1 MLKKST
7 IIEAPSVD
15 EWKFVEA
22 MKQPLCRK
30 THWSRQISNTVE
42 VSLADGVSFE
52 FNFPDNQQ
60 LLKTAHNDLKRFL
73 KSTGIETGKF
83 KITTGIIT
91 TAIPETYRLT
101 ITDNSCR
108 IEAGDTEGI
117 RRGIYFLED
126 KLLRSEGPFLKKGVI
141 ERHPVIKTRISRCFF
156 GPLKRPPFYID
167 ELLDDTD
174 YYPDEYLNRLA
185 YEGINGL
192 WLTISFKELARTSF
206 SPHDEHALQRLA
218 KLSQIVDK
226 CLRYGIKIYIFCIEP
241 IAFDP
246 NDPIL
251 KKYPELG
258 GNRTD
263 GKISFCPSSQIAI
276 TYLQTAVKSIF
287 EQVEHLGGMIVLSV
301 GEWHTLCCNIWG
313 GNNCPVCSKIPQ
325 WESLAKSLSAME
337 AGMREV
343 APEAEL
349 ISWPYG
355 QAILWGMDE
364 SMEAASHVPENVTL
378 MHNFESFGG
387 KTQLNKYRRI
397 SDYWLSYIGP
407 SNFFKQCAQRAK
419 NKQTKMFA
427 KLQVACSHE
436 VATTQYVPVP
446 GNLYKKYKEM
456 HRLGV
461 SGVMQCW
468 YFGAYPS
475 LMTKAAGELAFAP
488 FPKTEDE
495 FLLKIAQI
503 YWGEHARETIKAWKL
518 FAESYDNYPLTN
530 VLGYVG
536 PMHDGIVWPLHLKP
550 VYRRLAPSWRL
561 DWPTAGDRVGESI
574 SELKHKAG
582 DFSLNEII
590 LLLTRMAEKWHEGVT
605 ILKQLEQF
613 FSQDTERLKEIGIA
627 EALGLLF
634 CSGRNIFKFYQ
645 LRETLSSQ
653 DNAKQEQLKTLELMR
668 GIVLQEIRNS
678 KRMVVLTENDS
689 SIGFHSEAEGY
700 KFSPEKLKSRIG
712 LLHQLLTEEFPGVED
727 CIRKNLMPFAIPHN
741 AKTVQCPKFTRIP
754 QAVDWQHVEFQ
765 KMQYTGKYQIRY
777 KDAYPEVFFE
787 PLIDKHDC
795 AYWKVGYDNQNLYF
809 FCKADNIKK
818 DDSFKLEIEP
828 DRLRWHQEFIIG
840 INSEK
845 VHSGTQEDNPNF
857 QGTVTISKTQWD
869 AMIKI
874 PFATL
879 NLPNGFKDCI
889 RVNVMRAYLDDDSNK
904 IVNSWLK
911 PRPMRAVFILGHHN
925 PKNFGWLVPG

>member
-7 IIEAPSVD
+7 IIEESVD
-15 EWKFVEA
+15 KWKLAEA
-22 MKQPLCRK
+22 IRQPLRRS
-30 THWSRQISNTVE
+30 TRWSRQTNNSDE
-42 VSLADGVSFE
+42 VLLVDGVSFE
-52 FNFPDNQQ
+52 FNFPDDRQ
-60 LLKTAHNDLKRFL
+60 LLKTAYVDLKRFL
-73 KSTGIETGKF
+73 KSTGIGMGKF

-101 ITDNSCR
+101 ISAKNCR

-126 KLLRSEGPFLKKGVI
+126 RLLRSEGPFLKKGVI
-141 ERHPVIKTRISRCFF
+141 ERHPVIKSRISRCFF

-185 YEGINGL
+185 YEGVNGL
-192 WLTISFKELARTSF
+192 WLTISFKELARTNLF
-206 SPHDEHALQRLA
+206 PHDEHALQRLA

-263 GKISFCPSSQIAI
+263 GKIGFCPSSQIAI
-276 TYLQTAVKSIF
+276 SYLRTAVKSIF

-301 GEWHTLCCNIWG
+301 GEWHTLCCNFWG
-313 GNNCPVCSKIPQ
+313 GNNCPICSKIPK

-355 QAILWGMDE
+355 QPTLWGMDE

-387 KTQLNKYRRI
+387 KTQLNKYRKI
-397 SDYWLSYIGP
+397 TDYWLSYIGP
-407 SNFFKQCAQRAK
+407 SIFFEQCVQRAQ
-419 NKQTKMFA
+419 NKHTKMFA

-446 GNLYKKYKEM
+446 GNLYNKYQTM
-456 HRLGV
+456 HKLGV

-488 FPKTEDE
+488 FPETEEE
-495 FLLKIAQI
+495 FLLKLAQI
-503 YWGEHARETIKAWKL
+503 SWGCHAPQVVKAWKI

-530 VLGYVG
+530 VMGYIG
-536 PMHDGIVWPLHLKP
+536 PMHDGIVWPLHLEP
-550 VYRRLAPSWRL
+550 VYRRMTPSWRL
-561 DWPTAGDRVGESI
+561 DWPDAGDRVGECITRLQAEDS
-574 SELKHKAG
+574 
-582 DFSLNEII
+582 DFSLDDII
-590 LLLTRMAEKWHEGVT
+590 IMLTQMADKWHEGVT
-605 ILKQLEQF
+605 LMKQLKSS
-613 FSQDTERLKEIGIA
+613 FSNNLERLKEIGVA

-634 CSGRNIFKFYQ
+634 RSGLNIFKFYQ
-645 LRETLSSQ
+645 LRETLPNQ
-653 DNAKQEQLKTLELMR
+653 NNTRQQQRDIFKAMQK
-668 GIVLQEIRNS
+668 IVHEEIKNS
-678 KRMVVLTENDS
+678 TRMIILTEQDAS
-689 SIGFHSEAEGY
+689 LGYHSEAEGY
-700 KFSPEKLKSRIG
+700 KFTPEKLKSRIE
-712 LLHQLLTEEFPGVED
+712 LLQQLLATEFPRVETRLNQNQEPFVIPEDATLVKCSKFSQTPQRIDWEQVD
-727 CIRKNLMPFAIPHN
+727 CQI
-741 AKTVQCPKFTRIP
+741 
-754 QAVDWQHVEFQ
+754 
-765 KMQYTGKYQIRY
+765 MQYSGKYKTRY
-777 KDAYPEVFFE
+777 QGAYPQVIFE
-787 PLIDKHDC
+787 PLTDQSDG
-795 AYWKVGYDNQNLYF
+795 AYWKAGYDEQALYF
-809 FCKADNIKK
+809 FCHADNIKAG
-818 DDSFKLEIEP
+818 DSFKLEIET

-840 INSEK
+840 IDGK
-845 VHSGTQEDNPNF
+845 IYHSQMEGKEPEF
-857 QGTVTISKTQWD
+857 QAKITTSGNRWEAIVTI
-869 AMIKI
+869 
-874 PFATL
+874 PFSTL
-879 NLPNGFKDCI
+879 NIQPTFQHL
-889 RVNVMRAYLDDDSNK
+889 RVNVIRIYLNDDDNQ
-904 IVNSWLK
+904 IINSWLQLH
-911 PRPMRAVFILGHHN
+911 PMRAIFTLEHHN
-925 PKNFGWLVPG
+925 PMDLAWLILD